1 MAYATVYQMS
11 LISGLLES
19 RLDPEHELLVL
30 AKKIDWEAIE
40 ASLKPFYKLRG
51 RRAKNVRLMVGLH
64 LLKHRFNHSDADVV
78 QGLSENLY
86 WMAFCGLDGEL
97 TSVTWTKAL
106 DPSTMTNFRKRL
118 GAKGVALIEDVIRK
132 QLIAERQV
140 SPKVHLVD
148 TTAMAKN
155 VAYPTD
161 TNLLDH
167 GRRLIVK
174 TVAQLNDLGVGA
186 KVRSFARKG
195 KKALL
200 NLMKLGKDR
209 QERIEKSTKEL
220 IDYANQV
227 LTKIPGVLKGGKRSV
242 DEKLKKKVDLLKA
255 KLRVQRDL
263 LKRVIAQSEA
273 RMNGLHLKDK
283 VLSHHEP
290 HVVAIAK
297 GKRGRPNEYGCK
309 VSISIDR
316 NGYVVGHQEYDE
328 NASDLKTLD
337 LALKHWE
344 EVCGAPAEELGADRG
359 YHTSDPSQEVKRIPK
374 VSIPTK
380 GKKSHPDKKKP
391 YFRRLQRRRAG
402 IEPVIGHLKSDH
414 RMDCSRYK
422 GFEGDKMNVSWAV
435 LAWNTKKWARSAG
448 KGRK

>member
-1 MAYATVYQMS
+1 MAYTPVYQMS

-30 AKKIDWEAIE
+30 ANKIDWDAIE
-40 ASLKPFYKLRG
+40 SSLKPFYKLRG

-64 LLKHRFNHSDADVV
+64 LLKHRFDLSDADVV

-86 WMAFCGLDGEL
+86 WMAFCGMEGEL
-97 TSVTWTKAL
+97 ASATWVKAL
-106 DPSTMTNFRKRL
+106 DSSTMTNFRKRI
-118 GAKGVALIEDVIRK
+118 GAKGVSQIEDVIRH
-132 QLIAERQV
+132 QLIAEKQIN
-140 SPKVHLVD
+140 PKTHLVD
-148 TTAMAKN
+148 TTAMEKN

-174 TVAQLNDLGVGA
+174 TVSQLNELGVGT

-195 KKALL
+195 KKVLL

-209 QERIEKSTKEL
+209 QERIEKGTKEL
-220 IDYANQV
+220 IGYANQV
-227 LTKIPGVLKGGKRSV
+227 LSKIPDVLKGGKRSM
-242 DEKLKKKVDLLKA
+242 DEKAKKKLEALKA
-255 KLRVQRDL
+255 KLRAQRDL

-273 RMNGLHLKDK
+273 RLEGVHLKGK
-283 VLSHHEP
+283 MLSYHEP

-297 GKRGRPNEYGCK
+297 GKRGKPNEYGCK
-309 VSISIDR
+309 VSISIDQ

-328 NASDLKTLD
+328 NAADLKTLD
-337 LALKHWE
+337 PALEQWE
-344 EVCGAPAEELGADRG
+344 EACGVPAKELGADRG
-359 YHTSDPSQEVKRIPK
+359 YHTSEPSEKVKRIPR
-374 VSIPTK
+374 VAIPTK
-380 GKKSHPDKKKP
+380 GKKPHLDRKKP
-391 YFRRLQRRRAG
+391 YFRRLQRKRAG
-402 IEPVIGHLKSDH
+402 IEPVIGHLKGDH
-414 RMDCSRYK
+414 RMDKSRYK

-435 LAWNTKKWARSAG
+435 LAWNTKKWTRSAR